1 MLTLKSKFSDYIE
14 VLRKAGACEPVV
26 AIHDDM
32 VKKTPNLTVGEVY
45 KTFSDDPN
53 FNEGWAYWVLDLMGK
68 ELDVK
73 IREIAINKIKDPMS
87 CFKLLMKCDFLTTDE
102 RIILQGKY
110 DDQNTDIAKAL
121 ICLKAIQKRI
131 DFNKARVEAYTTCAS
146 VSDAKTLLESKT
158 GVATTISADSALKS
172 PDAIK
177 STLES
182 ERTKVTIATNLV
194 MQSQG
199 FVDVNG
205 VGSVG
210 VFMDWYERLD

>member
-73 IREIAINKIKDPMS
+73 IREIAINKIKDPMF
-87 CFKLLMKCDFLTTDE
+87 CLQLLTKCDFLTEAEHT
-102 RIILQGKY
+102 LLKSKYAGKLPVAEKEIR
-110 DDQNTDIAKAL
+110 DGVVI
-121 ICLKAIQKRI
+121 LKAS
-131 DFNKARVEAYTTCAS
+131 AE
-146 VSDAKTLLESKT
+146 
-158 GVATTISADSALKS
+158 VA
-172 PDAIK
+172 P
-177 STLES
+177 
-182 ERTKVTIATNLV
+182 
-194 MQSQG
+194 
-199 FVDVNG
+199 
-205 VGSVG
+205 
-210 VFMDWYERLD
+210 